1 MSLTKTSITITAE
14 HVGKRLDQFLVS
26 QLPDLSR
33 ARIQELIAQ
42 EKVLVNGN
50 AVKASLKLRGNEQ
63 IEIVGEVERPVVA
76 HRLQPRGAIDTLLH
90 VVGPRPPPPLEEQPV
105 LFVTTPSQQQVRD
118 GRNGRTRLRDDPAGG
133 HKVTLTSAR
142 GNAWGAMRP

>member
-1 MSLTKTSITITAE
+1 VSLTKTSITITVE

-50 AVKASLKLRGNEQ
+50 AVKASLKLR
-63 IEIVGEVERPVVA
+63 
-76 HRLQPRGAIDTLLH
+76 
-90 VVGPRPPPPLEEQPV
+90 
-105 LFVTTPSQQQVRD
+105 
-118 GRNGRTRLRDDPAGG
+118 
-133 HKVTLTSAR
+133 
-142 GNAWGAMRP
+142 